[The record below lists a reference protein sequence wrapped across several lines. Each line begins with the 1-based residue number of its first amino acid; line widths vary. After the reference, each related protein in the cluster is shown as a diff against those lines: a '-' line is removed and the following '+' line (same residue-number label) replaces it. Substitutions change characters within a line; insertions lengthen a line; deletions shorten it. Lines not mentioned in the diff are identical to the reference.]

1 MIGPQKPDQDASGLY
16 SMGIPI
22 SSAGAFMSEHPTPPE
37 LASQSVVVSLPVQ
50 WGDQDLF
57 GHVNGVVY
65 FRWFE
70 TARVEYL
77 NRSGMKHLM
86 SGEGRGP
93 ILASIRCDYRRQ
105 LKYPDAILVSASVR
119 EIGRSSM
126 KMRHLIY
133 SGSQQAIAA
142 EGESTVVM
150 FDYVNQRPTR
160 VPDEIRQQIERLEG
174 RLGDNTQ

>member
-1 MIGPQKPDQDASGLY
+1 
-16 SMGIPI
+16 
-22 SSAGAFMSEHPTPPE
+22 MSEHPSPPE
-37 LASQSVVVSLPVQ
+37 LASQAVVVSLPIQ

-77 NRSGMKHLM
+77 NRSGLSHLM

-93 ILASIRCDYRRQ
+93 ILASIKCDYRRQ
-105 LKYPDAILVSASVR
+105 LKHPDTVLVSASVR

-126 KMRHLIY
+126 KMHHLIY
-133 SGSQQAIAA
+133 SVSQQALAA

-150 FDYVNQRPTR
+150 FDYHAQRPTR
-160 VPDEIRQQIERLEG
+160 VPDDIRQQIERLEG
-174 RLGDNTQ
+174 PSGTARKNYR

>member
-1 MIGPQKPDQDASGLY
+1 MSEQQSGPTVPVGQVLNSTVKQNQ
-16 SMGIPI
+16 
-22 SSAGAFMSEHPTPPE
+22 SAGDQRTT
-37 LASQSVVVSLPVQ
+37 LASQPVVVALPLQ
-50 WGDQDLF
+50 WGDQDAF

-77 NRSGMKHLM
+77 NQGGLGRLM
-86 SGEGRGP
+86 TDEGIGP
-93 ILASIRCDYRRQ
+93 ILATIKCDYRRQ
-105 LKYPDAILVSASVR
+105 LKYPDTILVSASIS

-133 SGSQQAIAA
+133 SQAQQAIAA

-150 FDYVNQRPTR
+150 FDYASQRPIR
-160 VPDEIRQQIERLEG
+160 VPDDVRERIERLQKRG
-174 RLGDNTQ
+174 